1 MYTFLVLFMYTL
13 ITMNTISLPLYQ
25 HGYFAHKSPS
35 TCNKPRIYESIDNC
49 LDILNGYRTC
59 DLQPR
64 RGHAKEQLVQLH
76 VRGPDEH

>member
-1 MYTFLVLFMYTL
+1 M
-13 ITMNTISLPLYQ
+13 TILHTQ
-25 HGYFAHKSPS
+25 NPS
-35 TCNKPRIYESIDNC
+35 TRNTLRIYENNENY
-49 LDILNGYRTC
+49 LAILNLYRTC